1 MRVTRGRAAIVALTT
16 SSALLIIFGSLEFEF
31 LGLVQAVA
39 VCTLI
44 GRN

>member
-1 MRVTRGRAAIVALTT
+1 MKSTPRRVAIDALAT
-16 SSALLIIFGSLEFEF
+16 SAALLIIFGDWAFTA

-44 GRN
+44 EGN

>member
-1 MRVTRGRAAIVALTT
+1 MKARKAAIAALAT
-16 SSALLIIFGSLEFEF
+16 SSALLIIFGSLEFTF

-44 GRN
+44 EGN